1 LELRFALKVVV
12 DECGAVFSMSGGRH
26 FFYVLLDE
34 LVRKYKRFFYSVML
48 EGRI

>member
-34 LVRKYKRFFYSVML
+34 LVRKYKSFLHLVNVK
-48 EGRI
+48 G